1 MIDLCF
7 LGTGGTLPMPDRALA
22 SLYVRVNGHALL
34 IDCGEGTQVG
44 IRRLGWGFKC
54 IDGILIT
61 HYHGDHVGGLP
72 GLLLSID
79 KAGREEPLHIWGP
92 AGLKRI
98 VDGLRVVAP
107 QVQYPIIL
115 HDGDNSAFSLIGLK
129 IRSFPLN
136 HGVPCWGWRL
146 QLPRRPLFDPLKAKR
161 LGIPVQDW
169 KKLQD
174 GQSVTLNGQ
183 TVQPEQIS
191 GNPRKGISLL
201 YATDTRP
208 VPAILHEGKGVDLMI
223 LEGTYGEEEKL
234 PQALKN
240 RHMLFREAAALARDA
255 GAQRLM
261 LTHFSTGLE
270 VPEDSLPNA
279 TEIFP
284 ETACATDGLTLT
296 LRYPD

>member
-7 LGTGGTLPMPDRALA
+7 LGTGGTLPMPERALA

-72 GLLLSID
+72 GILLSID

-92 AGLKRI
+92 VGLRHI
-98 VDGLRVVAP
+98 VEGLRVVAP
-107 QVQYPIIL
+107 AVQYPIVL
-115 HDGDNSAFSLIGLK
+115 HEGDNAPFSLIGLK
-129 IRSFPLN
+129 IRSFPLQ
-136 HGVPCWGWRL
+136 HGVPCWGWHL
-146 QLPRRPLFDPLKAKR
+146 SLPRRPLFDPLKAKALGVPMRAWKR
-161 LGIPVQDW
+161 LQQGEDVEC
-169 KKLQD
+169 D
-174 GQSVTLNGQ
+174 GQTWR
-183 TVQPEQIS
+183 PDQICGS
-191 GNPRKGISLL
+191 PRRGISFL

-208 VPAILHEGKGVDLMI
+208 VPAIVSEGKKTDLMI
-223 LEGTYGEEEKL
+223 LEGTYGAEDKL

-255 GAQRLM
+255 QAGQLI
-261 LTHFSTGLE
+261 LTHFSTGIE
-270 VPEDSLPNA
+270 DPEEFLPNA
-279 TEIFP
+279 ASVFP
-284 ETACATDGLTLT
+284 ATRCAADGMTLT
-296 LRYPD
+296 LSYPE